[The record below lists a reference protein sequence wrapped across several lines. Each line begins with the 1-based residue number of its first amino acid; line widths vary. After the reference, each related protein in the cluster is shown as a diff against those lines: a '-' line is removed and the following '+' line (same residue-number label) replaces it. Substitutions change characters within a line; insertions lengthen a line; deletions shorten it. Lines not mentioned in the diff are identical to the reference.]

1 MLRDLFG
8 GGLASK
14 EWNARH
20 EKEWFFLE
28 GVIFFLE
35 GVIPSKKNWELQKE
49 PQHCRL
55 STVVVIYGVKPTF
68 F

>member
-1 MLRDLFG
+1 MLRDLFR

-14 EWNARH
+14 ECNARH

-35 GVIPSKKNWELQKE
+35 GVIPSKKKLGTPK
-49 PQHCRL
+49 RTTTL
-55 STVVVIYGVKPTF
+55 STFDCCG
-68 F
+68 